1 MAAKRARRLPEEGSR
16 GAQSDPK
23 EPKKRQ
29 GGATGATKA
38 PKMDPKTM
46 LFGNVLK
53 SQNFKDVPYEIN
65 EIGALGPQKSDR
77 KLIGKQGD

>member
-1 MAAKRARRLPEEGSR
+1 MAAKGARRIPEGCARWS
-16 GAQSDPK
+16 QSGPK
-23 EPKKRQ
+23 RLQKRK